1 MARAALRLLREGQT
15 LFLDTGSTNLQLAAR
30 LPSDLAL
37 TVITNSVPVA
47 ATLMGRPGIA
57 LVLIGGSV
65 NATVGGC
72 VDARSIA
79 ELKRFRIDLCYLGAC
94 AISVENGVAG
104 FDMADVDFKRCL
116 LDVSA
121 KAALLLTTTKIETSA
136 PFHIAPV
143 TDLAHFI
150 FEYDAPADVLLA
162 LRRTGADIRVADA
175 ADAPDHPTRSQA
187 LS

>member
-1 MARAALRLLREGQT
+1 LACTALRLIREGQT

-79 ELKRFRIDLCYLGAC
+79 ELRRFRFDLCFLGAC
-94 AISVENGVAG
+94 AMSVENGLAG
-104 FDMADVDFKRCL
+104 FDLADVDFKRSL

-121 KAALLLTTTKIETSA
+121 NVALMLTNTKVGTSA
-136 PFHIAPV
+136 PFHIGPV
-143 TDLAHFI
+143 TDVAHFV
-150 FEYDAPADVLLA
+150 FEHDAPAEVLSA
-162 LRRTGADIRVADA
+162 LQRLGAEIRVAG
-175 ADAPDHPTRSQA
+175 APDTADHPTRSRA
-187 LS
+187 FS